1 MKKLSFAVIALTV
14 FFAAFFSGCEDET
27 TAVGPSL
34 QLLSGGGAYID
45 EDATVEPGQVIKFAW
60 LGNKGDANLK
70 SMDIQVNGLQVP
82 GFPVTD
88 LPNDNYQ
95 DSVSLEAQAIEGAY
109 EYLFILTDNDDLAD
123 SLSLTITVEKTF
135 DPINTWSDM
144 TLYVASSGG
153 NNNNNCASVDGT
165 IFSYVAGTA
174 DANLQAKADFVYYYL
189 GGNPTDAGT
198 TGRAVMAA
206 PSAVDNVINSG
217 YADWTTKNATSFY
230 EVTVSTTEFDGMT
243 DDELILANV
252 TGTAANKV
260 EGLAVGD
267 VIGFETVGGKKG
279 MFKVTALLPGW
290 AISQYVTIT
299 IKVQQ

>member
-34 QLLSGGGAYID
+34 ELFGGAYID
-45 EDATVEPGQVIKFAW
+45 EDVTVEPGQEIKFSW
-60 LGNKGDANLK
+60 LGSKGDANL
-70 SMDIQVNGLQVP
+70 SSFAIQVNNLSVP

-88 LPNDNYQ
+88 LPNDNYR
-95 DSVSLEAQAIEGAY
+95 DSVTLEAQANEGAY
-109 EYLFILTDNDDLAD
+109 VYLFILTDNDDLAD
-123 SLSLTITVEKTF
+123 SISLTITVEEAWE
-135 DPINTWSDM
+135 PVNTWSDK
-144 TLYVASSGG
+144 TLQVASSGG

-165 IFSYVAGTA
+165 LFSYNDGTA
-174 DANLQAKADFVYYYL
+174 DANLQTKADFVYYYL
-189 GGNPTDAGT
+189 GGNATDAGT
-198 TGRAVMAA
+198 NGRAVMAA
-206 PSAVDNVINSG
+206 PSAVSSVINSG

-230 EVTVSTTEFDGMT
+230 DVSVSTTDFDGMT

-252 TGTAANKV
+252 TGTATHVV
-260 EGLAVGD
+260 EGLVVGD
-267 VIGFETVGGKKG
+267 VVGFETVGGKKG

-290 AISQYVTIT
+290 GITQSITIT